1 MVKNKD
7 NKIKSKNMFKNKT
20 LMILAIILLIVVVVA
35 SGFFLYIGRYR
46 NVFALVKGTKIYNNE
61 LYYETV
67 KQAERLNFLGYDP
80 LSSDP
85 KTENARKIIIDY
97 AKEKIIAERLYYLMG
112 VEDGFVASEEEVKS
126 AFEEFKNS
134 VTENSEDPEK
144 DFQDELKFRD
154 LTERMLK
161 NILKEEIIADKEKD
175 KLTES
180 IDVSENDVKEY
191 FVEWGSGYGANGKN
205 DDEIYKEKYGKI
217 KQDALNMKKG
227 DYLDV
232 YSKKLVESNK
242 DYIFMDNVYK
252 KFMRWFYE
260 DFLGLSVPDQYKAE
274 SL

>member
-7 NKIKSKNMFKNKT
+7 NKIKRKNIFKNKT
-20 LMILAIILLIVVVVA
+20 VVILAVILLIIALVA

-46 NVFALVKGTKIYNNE
+46 NVFVLVKGTKIYNDE

-112 VEDGFVASEEEVKS
+112 IEDGFVASEEEVQS
-126 AFEEFKNS
+126 AFEGFKNS

-154 LTERMLK
+154 LTERMLR
-161 NILKEEIIADKEKD
+161 NILKEEIIAGKEKD

-191 FVEWGSGYGANGKN
+191 FAEWGSGYGANGKN
-205 DDEIYKEKYGKI
+205 DDEIYKEKYDKI
-217 KQDALNMKKG
+217 KQDALSMKKS
-227 DYLDV
+227 DYLDA

-242 DYIFMDNVYK
+242 NYIFMDNVYK

-260 DFLGLSVPDQYKAE
+260 AFLGLPVPDQYKAE

>member
-1 MVKNKD
+1 
-7 NKIKSKNMFKNKT
+7 MFKNKT

-85 KTENARKIIIDY
+85 KTENARKIIIAY